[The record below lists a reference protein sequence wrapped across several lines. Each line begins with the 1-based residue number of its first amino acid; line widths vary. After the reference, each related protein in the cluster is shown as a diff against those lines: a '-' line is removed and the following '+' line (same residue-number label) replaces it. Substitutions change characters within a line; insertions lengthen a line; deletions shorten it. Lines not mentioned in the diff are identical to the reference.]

1 MSATNVETQ
10 LEERIRWL
18 KDELDNC
25 KDPTSEVYK
34 VLSEEYQ
41 KLYSIRNDEHR
52 IYAEEAKAYDANE
65 LEKKR
70 LDFEIDRSLNEKF
83 RYLMDL
89 LIHAGLSIFTI
100 IVWYFFGRKL
110 TKFEETGVATSKM
123 WMFMPKLNFLK

>member
-1 MSATNVETQ
+1 MSTNVETQ

-18 KDELDNC
+18 KEELDKC

-34 VLSEEYQ
+34 ILSEEYQ

-52 IYAEEAKAYDANE
+52 IYVEEAKAYDANE
-65 LEKKR
+65 IEKMKIDLEVKKT
-70 LDFEIDRSLNEKF
+70 FGEKF
-83 RYLMDL
+83 RYLFEL

-100 IVWYFFGRKL
+100 VIWYLFGRNL

-123 WMFMPKLNFLK
+123 WLFMPKLNFLK